1 MVTIGQI
8 KKGLASFVDAEILP
22 AIPAGTLKRT
32 LIGAGVGLYLANL
45 EKALTGLS
53 ENALVAALGVVDEH
67 GNVDIDKLAEE
78 LKKNMPSEGVKIN
91 LDVMGVHLGDMTLHQ
106 SDIDTLRHHI
116 TSAYA

>member
-1 MVTIGQI
+1 MVNIGQI
-8 KKGLASFVDAEILP
+8 KRGLARFVDAEILP

-45 EKALTGLS
+45 EKTLSGLS
-53 ENALVAALGVVDEH
+53 EHALVAALGVVDEH

-91 LDVMGVHLGDMTLHQ
+91 LDIMGMHLGDMTLHQ
-106 SDIDTLRHHI
+106 SDIECLRVHI
-116 TSAYA
+116 VNS

>member
-8 KKGLASFVDAEILP
+8 KKGLASFVDAEILTK
-22 AIPAGTLKRT
+22 IPAGTLKRT
-32 LIGAGVGLYLANL
+32 LIGAGAGLYLANL
-45 EKALTGLS
+45 EKTLS
-53 ENALVAALGVVDEH
+53 GASQSALVAGLGVADEH
-67 GNVDIDKLAEE
+67 GNVDIDRLAEE
-78 LKKNMPSEGVKIN
+78 LRRNMPPEGVKIN

>member
-22 AIPAGTLKRT
+22 AIPVGTLKRT

-45 EKALTGLS
+45 EKTLTGLP

-106 SDIDTLRHHI
+106 SDIENLRVHI
-116 TSAYA
+116 INS